1 MKEKKAS
8 ASVGTKMSLFEEK
21 MKQEKA
27 AREKEIE
34 TENRLRKKTP
44 RLASTEEKAEVDIK
58 KQTKDDK
65 EEDGKKEVAFALTTQ
80 KEKQPPTPKKRTTNN
95 AEQEKE
101 QKKVPTPK
109 KRKDVAPLS
118 PASTKDSTSSIGSP
132 QPIDCTEDTT
142 VSDSNA
148 FDISAILKSADA
160 HKQLS
165 PPPANTKA
173 APRPDARTPMRSSTM
188 KVVGGATPVLA
199 KPIFDIDLTPVQVEE
214 PDESLSDFAKQIQAK
229 KNEIKNLKSDMKKG
243 SGKQPPVKPPRNNTE
258 FPPTYEEFVAT
269 KKDGVCLSLSLHII
283 LVFASHFLSV

>member
-1 MKEKKAS
+1 
-8 ASVGTKMSLFEEK
+8 MSLFEEK
-21 MKQEKA
+21 MRQEKA

-44 RLASTEEKAEVDIK
+44 RLASTEEISEDNK
-58 KQTKDDK
+58 KKTKDDK
-65 EEDGKKEVAFALTTQ
+65 EEEEKEVAFALTTQ
-80 KEKQPPTPKKRTTNN
+80 KDKQPPTPKKRTTNV

-101 QKKVPTPK
+101 QKKAPTPK

-118 PASTKDSTSSIGSP
+118 PVPVSDASTKNFTSSISSP

-188 KVVGGATPVLA
+188 KVVDGATPVVA
-199 KPIFDIDLTPVQVEE
+199 KPIFDIDLTPVQIEE

-243 SGKQPPVKPPRNNTE
+243 AGKTAKHPPVKPPRNNTE
-258 FPPTYEEFVAT
+258 FPPTYEEFVAA
-269 KKDGVCLSLSLHII
+269 KKEGVCLSNSP
-283 LVFASHFLSV
+283 FT

>member
-44 RLASTEEKAEVDIK
+44 RLASTEEKSEVDIL
-58 KQTKDDK
+58 KQTKGDK

-80 KEKQPPTPKKRTTNN
+80 KEKQPPTPKKRTTNV
-95 AEQEKE
+95 AEQAKD

-118 PASTKDSTSSIGSP
+118 PAPASAKDSTSSISSP

-173 APRPDARTPMRSSTM
+173 ASRPDARTPMRSSTM
-188 KVVGGATPVLA
+188 KVVGGATPVVA

-229 KNEIKNLKSDMKKG
+229 KNEINNLKSDMKKG

-258 FPPTYEEFVAT
+258 FPPTYEEFVAA
-269 KKDGVCLSLSLHII
+269 KKDGVCLSLSLQP
-283 LVFASHFLSV
+283 F